1 MQIHQLLN
9 TSEVWPIGL
18 NSTWDPPKSLYLRGN
33 LPIGQS
39 VAVVGTRRMTP
50 YGAACVRLLV
60 PELVRLGRVVV
71 SGLALGVDGAAH
83 KTCLDA
89 GGRTV
94 AVLGT
99 GIDDDTIYPRAHFA
113 LAKEIIKSGGA
124 LISEYPEGTRGF
136 KSNFPARNRIVVG
149 LSEVILVIEAPR
161 KSGAMITARLGL
173 DAGREVWAVPGPI
186 TSEMS
191 WGRTNSSATAPCPS
205 PPSKTSLMRW
215 GSRPTFPARPNSP
228 SPKSSAL

>member
-1 MQIHQLLN
+1 MQIQRLEH
-9 TSEVWPIGL
+9 TSESWPIGL

-33 LPIGQS
+33 LPLGQG

-113 LAKEIIKSGGA
+113 LAKEIMKS
-124 LISEYPEGTRGF
+124 LI
-136 KSNFPARNRIVVG
+136 G
-149 LSEVILVIEAPR
+149 LR
-161 KSGAMITARLGL
+161 
-173 DAGREVWAVPGPI
+173 AVPLGISFRKPFFNVMVVPGMM
-186 TSEMS
+186 T
-191 WGRTNSSATAPCPS
+191 
-205 PPSKTSLMRW
+205 
-215 GSRPTFPARPNSP
+215 
-228 SPKSSAL
+228 